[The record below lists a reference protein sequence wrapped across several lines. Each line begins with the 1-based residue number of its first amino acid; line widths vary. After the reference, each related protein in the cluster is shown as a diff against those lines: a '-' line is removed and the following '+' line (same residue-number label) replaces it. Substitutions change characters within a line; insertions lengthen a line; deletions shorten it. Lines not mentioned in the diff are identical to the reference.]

1 MIRNYYKYGV
11 INRDETPM
19 LSFTQF
25 ITEATHTGGIA
36 HIEHPSDRSFDSQEA
51 AHHAL
56 ETLRGVARGKT
67 PSTRKID
74 DRMSFHV
81 IRTPDGKIGVKYKGA
96 GSHYNY
102 SAADIEKQHGHKP
115 YLVGPLKALHAHLG
129 KVIPKT
135 PGEYQGGYMSEP
147 SGRSEYSTHISHAP
161 NTIEYRAEAG
171 SEEAKKLKRSKVS
184 VTIHT
189 ELKGPERTAHPI
201 TDMSHFQSHPDV
213 HMVQHL
219 VSDKE
224 RKLPSAV
231 SSQATEH
238 LDAAEKLMKG
248 HTYDHLSGHETHLRT
263 YINRTVSSGEKPS
276 VEGYRKHL
284 QTAHQKLIDAVKTPA
299 AKERK
304 TATMNTHLS
313 QVDANKKHFQ
323 KSFQIHHHLQQAT
336 NHLARGLDR
345 AGGGGFS
352 THINGAAAGGEG
364 YVAHGLKVVDREGFS
379 KANRERSAI
388 LRASKGK

>member
-1 MIRNYYKYGV
+1 
-11 INRDETPM
+11 M

-56 ETLRGVARGKT
+56 ETLRGVAHGKT
-67 PSTRKID
+67 PITRKID
-74 DRMSFHV
+74 DRMSFHA
-81 IRTPDGKIGVKYKGA
+81 IRTPEGKIGVKYKGA

-129 KVIPKT
+129 KVLPKK

-147 SGRSEYSTHISHAP
+147 HGRSEYNTHISHTP
-161 NTIEYRAEAG
+161 NTIEYRAAAG
-171 SEEAKKLKRSKVS
+171 SEEAKKLKQSKVS
-184 VTIHT
+184 ATIHT
-189 ELKGPERTAHPI
+189 ELKGPERVAHPI

-219 VSDKE
+219 VSPEE
-224 RKLPSAV
+224 RKLHPSVKA
-231 SSQATEH
+231 QADEH
-238 LDAAEKLMKG
+238 LNAAEKLMKG
-248 HTYDHLSGHETHLRT
+248 HTYGHLSGHETHLRT

-284 QTAHQKLIDAVKTPA
+284 EAAHQKLVDAVKTPA

-304 TATMNTHLS
+304 TVTMNAQLA
-313 QVDANKKHFQ
+313 QVDKHKKEFQ
-323 KSFQIHHHLQQAT
+323 RSFQIHHHLQQAT
-336 NHLARGLDR
+336 NHLARGLDSS
-345 AGGGGFS
+345 GGGGFT
-352 THINGAAAGGEG
+352 THINGAPAGGEG

-388 LRASKGK
+388 LRASRGKK

>member
-1 MIRNYYKYGV
+1 
-11 INRDETPM
+11 M

-25 ITEATHTGGIA
+25 ITEATHIGGIA
-36 HIEHPSDRSFDSQEA
+36 HIEHPSDRSFDSKEA

-56 ETLRGVARGKT
+56 ETLRGVAHGKT
-67 PSTRKID
+67 PITRKID

-81 IRTPDGKIGVKYKGA
+81 IRTPEGKIGVKYKGA

-129 KVIPKT
+129 KVLPKH

-147 SGRSEYSTHISHAP
+147 HSRSDYGGSYISHTP
-161 NTIEYRAEAG
+161 NTIEYRAMGG
-171 SEEAKKLKRSKVS
+171 SEEAHKLRRSKLSATV
-184 VTIHT
+184 HT

-219 VSDKE
+219 VSPKE
-224 RKLPSAV
+224 SKLSAAV
-231 SSQATEH
+231 KAKAEEH
-238 LDAAEKLMKG
+238 LTAAEKLMKN
-248 HTYDHLSGHETHLRT
+248 HSYDHLNGHETHLRT
-263 YINRTVSSGEKPS
+263 YINRTVTSGEKPS

-284 QTAHQKLIDAVKTPA
+284 EGAHQKLVDAVKTPA
-299 AKERK
+299 AKGRK
-304 TATMNTHLS
+304 TATMNAQLA
-313 QVDANKKHFQ
+313 QVDKHKKEFQ
-323 KSFQIHHHLQQAT
+323 QSFQIHHHLQQAT

-345 AGGGGFS
+345 AGGGGFT
-352 THINGAAAGGEG
+352 THINGAPAGGEG

-388 LRASKGK
+388 LRASRGKK

>member
-1 MIRNYYKYGV
+1 
-11 INRDETPM
+11 M

-25 ITEATHTGGIA
+25 ITEAVHTGGIA

-56 ETLRGVARGKT
+56 ETLRGVAHGKT
-67 PSTRKID
+67 PITRKID
-74 DRMSFHV
+74 DRMSFHA
-81 IRTPDGKIGVKYKGA
+81 IRTPEGKIGVKYKGA

-129 KVIPKT
+129 KVLPKH

-147 SGRSEYSTHISHAP
+147 HTRSDYGGSYISHTP
-161 NTIEYRAEAG
+161 NTIEYRAVGG
-171 SEEAKKLKRSKVS
+171 SEEAQKLRRSKVS
-184 VTIHT
+184 ATVHT

-219 VSDKE
+219 VSPKE
-224 RKLPSAV
+224 RKLPAAV
-231 SSQATEH
+231 RSKAEEH
-238 LDAAEKLMKG
+238 LNAAEKLMKG
-248 HTYDHLSGHETHLRT
+248 HTYDHLNGHEIHLRT
-263 YINRTVSSGEKPS
+263 YINRTVTSGEKPS

-284 QTAHQKLIDAVKTPA
+284 EGAHQKLIDAVKTPA

-304 TATMNTHLS
+304 TATMNAQLA
-313 QVDANKKHFQ
+313 QVDAHKKSFER
-323 KSFQIHHHLQQAT
+323 SFQIHHHLQQAT

-345 AGGGGFS
+345 AGGGGFT
-352 THINGAAAGGEG
+352 THINGAPAGGEG

-388 LRASKGK
+388 LRASRGKK

>member
-1 MIRNYYKYGV
+1 
-11 INRDETPM
+11 M

-25 ITEATHTGGIA
+25 IAEAVHTGGIA

-56 ETLRGVARGKT
+56 ETLRGVAHGKT
-67 PSTRKID
+67 PITRKID
-74 DRMSFHV
+74 DRMSFHA
-81 IRTPDGKIGVKYKGA
+81 IRTPEGKIGVKYKGA

-102 SAADIEKQHGHKP
+102 SASDIEKQHGHKP

-129 KVIPKT
+129 KVLPKH

-147 SGRSEYSTHISHAP
+147 HTRSDYGGSYISHTP
-161 NTIEYRAEAG
+161 NTIEYRAVGG
-171 SEEAKKLKRSKVS
+171 SEEAQKLRRSKVS
-184 VTIHT
+184 ATVHT

-219 VSDKE
+219 VSPKE
-224 RKLPSAV
+224 RKLPAAV
-231 SSQATEH
+231 RSKAEEH
-238 LDAAEKLMKG
+238 LSAAEKLMKG

-263 YINRTVSSGEKPS
+263 YINRTVTSGEKPS

-284 QTAHQKLIDAVKTPA
+284 EGAHQKLVDAVKTPA

-304 TATMNTHLS
+304 TATMNTQLA
-313 QVDANKKHFQ
+313 QIDAHKKSFER
-323 KSFQIHHHLQQAT
+323 SFQIHHHLQQAT

-345 AGGGGFS
+345 AGGGGFT
-352 THINGAAAGGEG
+352 THINGAPAGGEG

-388 LRASKGK
+388 LRASRGKK

>member
-1 MIRNYYKYGV
+1 
-11 INRDETPM
+11 M

-25 ITEATHTGGIA
+25 ITEAVHQDGIA

-56 ETLRGVARGKT
+56 ETLRGVAHGKT
-67 PSTRKID
+67 PITRKID
-74 DRMSFHV
+74 DRMSFHA
-81 IRTPDGKIGVKYKGA
+81 IRTPEGKIGVKYKGA

-102 SAADIEKQHGHKP
+102 SASDIEKQHGHKP

-129 KVIPKT
+129 KVLPKH

-147 SGRSEYSTHISHAP
+147 HGRSEYNTHISHTP
-161 NTIEYRAEAG
+161 NTIEYRAAAG
-171 SEEAKKLKRSKVS
+171 SEEAQKLKRSKVS
-184 VTIHT
+184 ATVHT

-219 VSDKE
+219 VSPKE
-224 RKLPSAV
+224 RKLSAEV
-231 SSQATEH
+231 KSKAEEH
-238 LDAAEKLMKG
+238 LNAAEKLMKG
-248 HTYDHLSGHETHLRT
+248 HQYNHLNGHETHLRT

-284 QTAHQKLIDAVKTPA
+284 EGAHQKLIDAVKTSA

-304 TATMNTHLS
+304 TATMNAQLAE
-313 QVDANKKHFQ
+313 VDAHKKAFER
-323 KSFQIHHHLQQAT
+323 SFQIHHHLQQAT
-336 NHLARGLDR
+336 NHLARGLDK
-345 AGGGGFS
+345 AGGGGFT
-352 THINGAAAGGEG
+352 THINGAPAGGEG

-388 LRASKGK
+388 LRASKGKK

>member
-1 MIRNYYKYGV
+1 
-11 INRDETPM
+11 M

-25 ITEATHTGGIA
+25 ITEAVHTGGIA

-56 ETLRGVARGKT
+56 ETLRGVAHGKT
-67 PSTRKID
+67 PITRKID
-74 DRMSFHV
+74 DRMSFHA
-81 IRTPDGKIGVKYKGA
+81 IRTPEGKIGVKYKGS
-96 GSHYNY
+96 GSQYNY

-129 KVIPKT
+129 KVLPKH

-147 SGRSEYSTHISHAP
+147 HSRSDYGGAYISHTP
-161 NTIEYRAEAG
+161 NTIEYRAVGG
-171 SEEAKKLKRSKVS
+171 SEEAQKLRRSKVS
-184 VTIHT
+184 ATVHT

-219 VSDKE
+219 VSPKE
-224 RKLPSAV
+224 RKLPAAV
-231 SSQATEH
+231 RAKAEEH
-238 LDAAEKLMKG
+238 LNAAEKLMKG
-248 HTYDHLSGHETHLRT
+248 HTYDHLNGHETHLRT
-263 YINRTVSSGEKPS
+263 YINRTVTSGEKPS

-284 QTAHQKLIDAVKTPA
+284 QGAHQKLIDAVKTPA

-304 TATMNTHLS
+304 TATMNDQLA
-313 QVDANKKHFQ
+313 QVDAHKKSFER
-323 KSFQIHHHLQQAT
+323 SFQIHHHLQQAT

-345 AGGGGFS
+345 AGGGGFT
-352 THINGAAAGGEG
+352 THINGAPAGGEG

-388 LRASKGK
+388 LRASRGKK

>member
-1 MIRNYYKYGV
+1 
-11 INRDETPM
+11 M
-19 LSFTQF
+19 LSFKQY
-25 ITEATHTGGIA
+25 ISEAVHTGGIA
-36 HIEHPSDRSFDSQEA
+36 HIEHPSDRSFDSKEA

-56 ETLRGVARGKT
+56 ETLRGVAHGKT
-67 PSTRKID
+67 PITRKID
-74 DRMSFHV
+74 DRMSFHA
-81 IRTPDGKIGVKYKGA
+81 IRTPEGKIGVKYKGA

-129 KVIPKT
+129 KVLPKK
-135 PGEYQGGYMSEP
+135 PGEYQGGYMSQPHE
-147 SGRSEYSTHISHAP
+147 RSVHSSHISHVP
-161 NTIEYRAEAG
+161 NTIEYRAAAG
-171 SEEAKKLKRSKVS
+171 SEEAKKLKQSKVS
-184 VTIHT
+184 ATIHT
-189 ELKGPERTAHPI
+189 ELKGPERVAHPI

-219 VSDKE
+219 VSPQE
-224 RKLPSAV
+224 RKLPSSV
-231 SSQATEH
+231 SAKANEH

-248 HTYDHLSGHETHLRT
+248 HTYDHLNGHETHLRT

-284 QTAHQKLIDAVKTPA
+284 ETAHQKLVDAVKTPA

-304 TATMNTHLS
+304 SATMNAQLA
-313 QVDANKKHFQ
+313 QVDKHKKSFER
-323 KSFQIHHHLQQAT
+323 SFQIHHHLQQAT
-336 NHLARGLDR
+336 NHLARGLDSS
-345 AGGGGFS
+345 GGGGFT
-352 THINGAAAGGEG
+352 THINGAPAGGEG

-388 LRASKGK
+388 LRASRGKK

>member
-1 MIRNYYKYGV
+1 
-11 INRDETPM
+11 
-19 LSFTQF
+19 
-25 ITEATHTGGIA
+25 
-36 HIEHPSDRSFDSQEA
+36 
-51 AHHAL
+51 
-56 ETLRGVARGKT
+56 
-67 PSTRKID
+67 
-74 DRMSFHV
+74 
-81 IRTPDGKIGVKYKGA
+81 
-96 GSHYNY
+96 
-102 SAADIEKQHGHKP
+102 
-115 YLVGPLKALHAHLG
+115 
-129 KVIPKT
+129 
-135 PGEYQGGYMSEP
+135 MSEP
-147 SGRSEYSTHISHAP
+147 SGRSEYTSHISHTP
-161 NTIEYRAEAG
+161 NTIEYRADAG
-171 SEEAKKLKRSKVS
+171 SEEAKKLKKSKVS

-248 HTYDHLSGHETHLRT
+248 HTYDHLSGHEIHLRT
-263 YINRTVSSGEKPS
+263 YINRTVTSGEKPS

>member
-1 MIRNYYKYGV
+1 
-11 INRDETPM
+11 M

-36 HIEHPSDRSFDSQEA
+36 HIEHPSDRSFDSKEA

-56 ETLRGVARGKT
+56 ETLRGVAHGKT
-67 PSTRKID
+67 PITRKID
-74 DRMSFHV
+74 DRMSFHA
-81 IRTPDGKIGVKYKGA
+81 IRTPEGKIGVKYKGA

-102 SAADIEKQHGHKP
+102 SASDIEKQHGHKP

-129 KVIPKT
+129 KVLPKH

-147 SGRSEYSTHISHAP
+147 HTRSDYGGSYISHTP
-161 NTIEYRAEAG
+161 NTIEYRAVGG
-171 SEEAKKLKRSKVS
+171 SEEAQKLRRSKVS
-184 VTIHT
+184 ATVHT

-219 VSDKE
+219 VSPKE
-224 RKLPSAV
+224 RKLPAAV
-231 SSQATEH
+231 RSKAEEH
-238 LDAAEKLMKG
+238 LSAAEKLMKG

-263 YINRTVSSGEKPS
+263 YINRTVTSGEKPS

-284 QTAHQKLIDAVKTPA
+284 EGAHQKLIDAVKTPA

-304 TATMNTHLS
+304 TATMNTQLA
-313 QVDANKKHFQ
+313 QVDAHKKSFER
-323 KSFQIHHHLQQAT
+323 SFQIHHHLQQAT

-345 AGGGGFS
+345 AGGGGFT
-352 THINGAAAGGEG
+352 THINGAPAGGEG

-388 LRASKGK
+388 LRASRGKK

>member
-1 MIRNYYKYGV
+1 
-11 INRDETPM
+11 M

-25 ITEATHTGGIA
+25 ITEAVHTGGIA

-56 ETLRGVARGKT
+56 ETLRGVAHGKT
-67 PSTRKID
+67 PITRKID
-74 DRMSFHV
+74 DSMSFHA
-81 IRTPDGKIGVKYKGA
+81 IRTPEGKIGVKYKGA

-129 KVIPKT
+129 KVLPKH

-147 SGRSEYSTHISHAP
+147 HSRSDYGGAYISHTP
-161 NTIEYRAEAG
+161 NTIEYRAVGG
-171 SEEAKKLKRSKVS
+171 SEEAQKLRRSKVS
-184 VTIHT
+184 ATIHT

-219 VSDKE
+219 VSPKE
-224 RKLPSAV
+224 RKLPAAV
-231 SSQATEH
+231 KAKAEEH
-238 LDAAEKLMKG
+238 LNAAEKLMKG
-248 HTYDHLSGHETHLRT
+248 HSYDHLNGHETHLRT
-263 YINRTVSSGEKPS
+263 YINRTVTSGEKPS

-284 QTAHQKLIDAVKTPA
+284 QGAHQKLIDAVKTPA

-304 TATMNTHLS
+304 TATMNDQLA
-313 QVDANKKHFQ
+313 QVDAHKKSFER
-323 KSFQIHHHLQQAT
+323 SFQIHHHLQQAT

-345 AGGGGFS
+345 AGGGGFT
-352 THINGAAAGGEG
+352 THINGAPAGGEG

-388 LRASKGK
+388 LRASRGKK